1 MELILSLNLPIDN
14 KGERGKNKTGWI
26 CPCIQIMT
34 CCIHIDVLAASIV
47 NETKDNGV
55 SHFFNYKFFLTRLH
69 LSKMIFIIHTQLRWA
84 NKWYI
89 LTLQIKQRT
98 GMSTLLQKTHTY
110 FISVWVLTFYSHV
123 EKRDNI
129 LMNFI
134 AITFP
139 SMEIHSFL
147 KLRGLYKL
155 I

>member
-1 MELILSLNLPIDN
+1 MTT
-14 KGERGKNKTGWI
+14 RGKGAKIKRGEFVPVFKLWLVR
-26 CPCIQIMT
+26 
-34 CCIHIDVLAASIV
+34 IHIDVLAASIV

-98 GMSTLLQKTHTY
+98 GMSTLLQKTNTY

-139 SMEIHSFL
+139 SIEIHSFL

>member
-1 MELILSLNLPIDN
+1 MTT
-14 KGERGKNKTGWI
+14 RGKGAKIKRGEFVPVFKLWLVR
-26 CPCIQIMT
+26 
-34 CCIHIDVLAASIV
+34 IHIDVLAASVV

-69 LSKMIFIIHTQLRWA
+69 LSKMMFIIHTQLRWA

-139 SMEIHSFL
+139 SIEIHSFL